1 MGNVFSFIAYIFVS
15 DKYEGTCER
24 PWTCQKENPNDDNDC
39 RKHYNE
45 KYRTVLCKTEHDNT
59 CTDNRKVC
67 WVTRLWECF
76 FVIGLIFLV
85 LAFVA
90 KSAAAGY
97 VSTSGTVTN
106 VSCST
111 EVCQDGSQ
119 DEDTQGDMETAA
131 GSTMDT
137 QKSCTT
143 CLLDLQYV
151 VQGTTYTQSGVKSSQ
166 TYAKGSSIE
175 IFYKK
180 SDPTAKVKLI
190 NPKVWDHAGFLV
202 AGIMGGL
209 LFCCALCTKG
219 RVLPFRKNP
228 PGCCSRMFWHTAIA
242 A

>member
-1 MGNVFSFIAYIFVS
+1 MAWLFVS
-15 DKYEGTCER
+15 DTYKGTCDR
-24 PWTCQKENPNDDNDC
+24 PWTCKTDVNGNGCMQHKQDSS
-39 RKHYNE
+39 
-45 KYRTVLCKTEHDNT
+45 TFLCKTNSENSS

-67 WVTRLWECF
+67 WVTILWWCF
-76 FVIGLIFLV
+76 LVIGLIFLV

-90 KSAAAGY
+90 KKAAAGY

-111 EVCQDGSQ
+111 EVCQDGNQ
-119 DEDTQGDMETAA
+119 NEDTQGDMET
-131 GSTMDT
+131 TMDA

-151 VQGTTYTQSGVKSSQ
+151 VQGTTYTQTGVKSSQ

-190 NPKVWDHAGFLV
+190 NPKLWDYAGFLV
-202 AGIMGGL
+202 AGVMGGL
-209 LFCCALCTKG
+209 LTCCVLCTKG
-219 RVLPFRKNP
+219 RVLRPNP
-228 PGCCSRMFWHTAIA
+228 PGCCNQMFWHTAIA
-242 A
+242 V